1 MTNEQLA
8 RRIRAGENE
17 AENMKTLWIQ
27 CKAFVAKMA
36 RKYSGYAEMDDL
48 MQEGFLGLCDAVEHA
63 TRKRGRVS
71 SYAGFWIKQLC
82 SAVLSV
88 PDPCGCRPISIQ

>member
-48 MQEGFLGLCDAVEHA
+48 MQEGFLGLCDAVEHYEPEE
-63 TRKRGRVS
+63 GDEVPV
-71 SYAGFWIKQLC
+71 LC
-82 SAVLSV
+82 RFL
-88 PDPCGCRPISIQ
+88 D

>member
-48 MQEGFLGLCDAVEHA
+48 MQEGIPWLV
-63 TRKRGRVS
+63 
-71 SYAGFWIKQLC
+71 
-82 SAVLSV
+82 
-88 PDPCGCRPISIQ
+88 